1 MHQSAWDLHPSI
13 DNDVPFP
20 HAKNRK
26 IIVTDFEKI
35 DKVFVTDIHTYIH
48 TYQSDVIE
56 PPAGVQLAV
65 FQARLII
72 FLIEEALSRISVVPK
87 MSQHFPN

>member
-1 MHQSAWDLHPSI
+1 MKRIRFNTTKKKLKRP
-13 DNDVPFP
+13 
-20 HAKNRK
+20 
-26 IIVTDFEKI
+26 EK
-35 DKVFVTDIHTYIH
+35 TYIH

-72 FLIEEALSRISVVPK
+72 ILQESLSPRHSSEDPCPQPHSIADNPILRNKQVGL
-87 MSQHFPN
+87 

>member
-1 MHQSAWDLHPSI
+1 MTFNIRLLI
-13 DNDVPFP
+13 E
-20 HAKNRK
+20 
-26 IIVTDFEKI
+26 IEIVGADFEKI
-35 DKVFVTDIHTYIH
+35 DEVFVTDIHTYIH

-72 FLIEEALSRISVVPK
+72 ILQESLSPRHSSEDPCPQPHSIVDNPILRNK
-87 MSQHFPN
+87 QAGL

>member
-1 MHQSAWDLHPSI
+1 MTFNIRLVI
-13 DNDVPFP
+13 E
-20 HAKNRK
+20 
-26 IIVTDFEKI
+26 IEIVGADFEKI
-35 DKVFVTDIHTYIH
+35 DEVFVTDIHTYIH

-72 FLIEEALSRISVVPK
+72 FLIEEAISRISGVQKVN
-87 MSQHFPN
+87 QHFPN